1 MKVLQVFLMVMG
13 VLAILAIIAFI
24 IGYIL
29 AFLTPDIRSSM
40 RPVVLS
46 SEAVDSLNDKITD
59 LKKSVA
65 AAESTKTQKD
75 IDFVMTEEEINSAL
89 VMMLAEGTL
98 PAKEILVNFNDG
110 YVLTYTAWSV
120 PGLPLKTGIF
130 GQIEVEDGKPKM
142 VVRDFFLGKLAVPDE
157 IDRGV
162 ESLANIVIKL
172 NIPLEELR
180 LTIKDVTIGEGQMR
194 ISAVT
199 KTAK

>member
-13 VLAILAIIAFI
+13 VLAILAIIALI

-46 SEAVDSLNDKITD
+46 SEAVDSLNEKIVD

-65 AAESTKTQKD
+65 TAESTKTQKD
-75 IDFVMTEEEINSAL
+75 IEFVMTEEEINSAL

-110 YVLTYTAWSV
+110 YLLTYTAWNV

-142 VVRDFFLGKLAVPDE
+142 FVRDFFLGKLAVPDE

-162 ESLANIVIKL
+162 ENLANIIIKL

-199 KTAK
+199 KAAK